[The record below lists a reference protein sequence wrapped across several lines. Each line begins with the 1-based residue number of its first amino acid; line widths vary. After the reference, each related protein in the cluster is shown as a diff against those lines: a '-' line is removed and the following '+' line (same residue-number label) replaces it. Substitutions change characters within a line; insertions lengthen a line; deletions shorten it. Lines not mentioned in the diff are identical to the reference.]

1 MSCTPQGLQ
10 CLHQRPQAPIV
21 QRVTHRLLEPS
32 DARHGLGDGE
42 NELDAVQRIANDLL
56 KLGAKHLDAHVAN
69 EALTETCRH
78 EGQVQTH

>member
-1 MSCTPQGLQ
+1 MANRMQYFNYAT
-10 CLHQRPQAPIV
+10 
-21 QRVTHRLLEPS
+21 
-32 DARHGLGDGE
+32 
-42 NELDAVQRIANDLL
+42 VQRIANDLL